1 MKLKAKILSLS
12 LLPVVLLGVSMFL
25 VAADRI
31 EDGIYNEAYVGM
43 QATTLAVRDIFEI
56 GHSGQY
62 WLNEDGELYKGEEFN
77 ISQAMDIVDHIK
89 ENTDMEVSIF
99 WKDTRILTSITD
111 QAGVRQ
117 AGTKAAP
124 EVVQRV
130 LNEGNS
136 YQEKNVEILGTQY
149 VVYYNPFYQEGTGEV
164 VGMIFLGTPQH
175 SITSI
180 INKVR
185 LQLLLVIVFAVL
197 FTVVIVYVMVN
208 RIVVLLRKSM
218 GLLGEIAEGNLD
230 VQVENR
236 ILRRK
241 DEIGE
246 LGGSIRTLRDELNQ
260 IIFGIQKKSGEVSE
274 ETVVLEKISEDVHQ
288 VMEEVERAIQGIAES
303 CNSQA
308 EGAVQASQNVTEMG
322 ELIEY
327 NGAEAEK
334 LNQISKE
341 MSLVSEEA
349 ALQFRAMVEV
359 MGDVKEAIGF
369 LSDQTNST
377 NASVEKIGIATEII
391 TEIASQTKLLSLNA
405 SIEAARAGD
414 YGKGFAVVASE
425 IQQLSEQSDKAAGQ
439 IKEIVADLN
448 TNTSHTLSK
457 VEGIKIAVENQGE
470 NIKRAGEGFLNVREG
485 IYKTV
490 SGVEDIIREAQKLEE
505 RRMDTVALVQNAAA
519 ISEENSASVE
529 EITAELAMAYKEI
542 AGIFDRAKEI
552 SRLSKEMEEKIRI
565 FTV

>member
-1 MKLKAKILSLS
+1 
-12 LLPVVLLGVSMFL
+12 
-25 VAADRI
+25 
-31 EDGIYNEAYVGM
+31 
-43 QATTLAVRDIFEI
+43 
-56 GHSGQY
+56 
-62 WLNEDGELYKGEEFN
+62 
-77 ISQAMDIVDHIK
+77 
-89 ENTDMEVSIF
+89 
-99 WKDTRILTSITD
+99 
-111 QAGVRQ
+111 
-117 AGTKAAP
+117 
-124 EVVQRV
+124 
-130 LNEGNS
+130 
-136 YQEKNVEILGTQY
+136 
-149 VVYYNPFYQEGTGEV
+149 
-164 VGMIFLGTPQH
+164 
-175 SITSI
+175 
-180 INKVR
+180 
-185 LQLLLVIVFAVL
+185 
-197 FTVVIVYVMVN
+197 
-208 RIVVLLRKSM
+208 
-218 GLLGEIAEGNLD
+218 
-230 VQVENR
+230 
-236 ILRRK
+236 
-241 DEIGE
+241 
-246 LGGSIRTLRDELNQ
+246 
-260 IIFGIQKKSGEVSE
+260 
-274 ETVVLEKISEDVHQ
+274 
-288 VMEEVERAIQGIAES
+288 
-303 CNSQA
+303 
-308 EGAVQASQNVTEMG
+308 MG

-505 RRMDTVALVQNAAA
+505 RRMVQLYPRRTLLVWRRSRQSLRWHIRRLLVSLTGPRKLADFQRRWKKRSEYLRFRHA
-519 ISEENSASVE
+519 I
-529 EITAELAMAYKEI
+529 
-542 AGIFDRAKEI
+542 
-552 SRLSKEMEEKIRI
+552 
-565 FTV
+565 